1 MRAPKQFGIQTD
13 FDNKPSST
21 VFLARKRA
29 CGRRTSYFKYSSV
42 HWFIGCIGTT
52 SYNHWEKNMGNI
64 YKEVFARVMLLMG
77 NGYEKTLS
85 LPSFNTFICPSL
97 SLGA

>member
-1 MRAPKQFGIQTD
+1 LYR
-13 FDNKPSST
+13 
-21 VFLARKRA
+21 
-29 CGRRTSYFKYSSV
+29 
-42 HWFIGCIGTT
+42 
-52 SYNHWEKNMGNI
+52 NHQLQPLGKNMGNI